1 MKLSSYTQ
9 YYNLA
14 LRTAESLL
22 VSANQTIHETYE
34 EELHEFHTLSSY
46 VRTETEHG
54 KDLYDE
60 MTLLMGISEK
70 LSDCINSLRM
80 ILPKK
85 EAPNG

>member
-14 LRTAESLL
+14 LRTAENLL
-22 VSANQTIHETYE
+22 VSANQNIQETYE
-34 EELHEFHTLSSY
+34 EELHEFRTLSPC

-54 KDLYDE
+54 KNLYDE
-60 MTLLMGISEK
+60 MTLLRGISET
-70 LSDCINSLRM
+70 LSGCINSLRM